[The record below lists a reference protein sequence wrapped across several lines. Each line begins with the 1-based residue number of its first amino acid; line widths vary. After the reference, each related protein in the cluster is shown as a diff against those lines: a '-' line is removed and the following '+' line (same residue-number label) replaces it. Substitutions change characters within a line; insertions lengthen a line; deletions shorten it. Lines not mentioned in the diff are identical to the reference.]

1 MKQNTRTNNDNKQ
14 TKELD
19 HLSAET
25 VQTIAEAF
33 GFVLSDDVAKAFAP
47 DCEYRLRDV
56 VQEGLKCMKRSRR
69 TKLTTERLQRR
80 RHNSRRS
87 HFNIITNL

>member
-69 TKLTTERLQRR
+69 TKLTTEVLP
-80 RHNSRRS
+80 
-87 HFNIITNL
+87 